1 MAQWLWQWTFTQRTW
16 VQFPLEL
23 VGGVENRIGPKLIL
37 CTREVPLH
45 LGIPD
50 P

>member
-1 MAQWLWQWTFTQRTW
+1 
-16 VQFPLEL
+16 
-23 VGGVENRIGPKLIL
+23 LIL